1 MGIHQ
6 DGTGARTEKIIIGT
20 MTGSTEQ
27 VKVKEISNPVE
38 GEYTLDQF
46 GRLVVYRNGK
56 WVIAENGR

>member
-6 DGTGARTEKIIIGT
+6 DGFGARTEKIIIGT

-38 GEYTLDQF
+38 GEYTLDNL
-46 GRLVVYRNGK
+46 GRLVVYRNGQ
-56 WVIAENGR
+56 WVLAENGR